1 MLWSRTRALGA
12 AILVGH
18 ASAFVLSWYK
28 VIIVLS
34 LCLSSGALQHT
45 VSLNFFFELRYFGPD
60 FRLARTKPA
69 IPIWSVQNADCR
81 LQTADCRLQTGYKMQ
96 TRLKMQ
102 TADWVQNADWE
113 FILFFRLIRDNISSY
128 NWPSVTQCFSATIF
142 HYYLYYCGIFLACFF
157 ITIVLNII
165 SSFHAVFSLCTRVG
179 WCDVCTEFTKLIKV
193 VADVNWIFIT

>member
-28 VIIVLS
+28 VIILLS

-81 LQTADCRLQTGYKMQ
+81 LQTADCRPGTKCRLGSKCRLQTGYKMQ
-96 TRLKMQ
+96 TE
-102 TADWVQNADWE
+102 N
-113 FILFFRLIRDNISSY
+113 
-128 NWPSVTQCFSATIF
+128 
-142 HYYLYYCGIFLACFF
+142 LYCFF
-157 ITIVLNII
+157 VWYVITFHLTTDRASRNAFPRPSFTIICTIVEYSLPV
-165 SSFHAVFSLCTRVG
+165 SLSQSF
-179 WCDVCTEFTKLIKV
+179 LI
-193 VADVNWIFIT
+193 